1 MAKGNIV
8 KREHLAQK
16 MVEKF
21 NLTKKDSLEI
31 LNWLTEEI
39 TKNLQNG
46 YQVKLVGLGTFK
58 VRERKARTALN
69 PKTGEKISVP
79 ATRVPRF
86 TPAKDLKEAVK

>member
-8 KREHLAQK
+8 KTKDLAQK

-21 NLTKKDSLEI
+21 DLTKKEALEI
-31 LNWLTEEI
+31 LDWLAREVTS
-39 TKNLQNG
+39 NLKSG
-46 YQVKLVGLGTFK
+46 YQVKIAGLGTFK

-69 PKTGEKISVP
+69 PKTGEKIQLPSK
-79 ATRVPRF
+79 RVPRF

>member
-8 KREHLAQK
+8 KARDLAQK

-21 NLTKKDSLEI
+21 DLTKKVALEI
-31 LNWLTEEI
+31 LDWLAEEV
-39 TKNLQNG
+39 TSNLKAG
-46 YQVKLVGLGTFK
+46 RQVKIAGLGTFK

-69 PKTGEKISVP
+69 PKTGEKIELP
-79 ATRVPRF
+79 AKRVPRF

>member
-21 NLTKKDSLEI
+21 NLTKKEALDI
-31 LNWLTEEI
+31 INFLTEEI
-39 TKNLQNG
+39 TNSLKNGL
-46 YQVKLVGLGTFK
+46 QVKIAGLGTFK
-58 VRERKARTALN
+58 VRERKARTAIN
-69 PKTGEKISVP
+69 PKTGEKVQVP